1 MNILCLSQVSKIY
14 RRGSVDIPA
23 LKDVSFEVG
32 EGDFVSIVGRSGSG
46 KSTLLN
52 LIAGL
57 DRAST
62 GRIVF
67 KDREVTGMSRR
78 ELALYRR
85 LSVGI
90 VFQSFNLIPHRTAL
104 ENVILALTFGRL
116 PRRERAGRAAHL
128 LGLVG
133 LQGRLDHKPG
143 ELSGGEAQRV
153 AIARAMAN
161 SPAVLLLDEPTGNL
175 DSATSQEIMGLVS
188 RLNRAD
194 GLTVLM
200 VTHEQDIAEQVST
213 KTVHLGDGRVMD

>member
-1 MNILCLSQVSKIY
+1 LSILSLSQVSKVY
-14 RRGSVDIPA
+14 KRGSVDIPA
-23 LKDVSFEVG
+23 LTDVSFEVG

-57 DRAST
+57 DTASA

-67 KDREVTGMSRR
+67 KDKHVTGMSRR
-78 ELALYRR
+78 DLALYRR
-85 LSVGI
+85 FSIGM

-104 ENVILALTFGRL
+104 ENVALALIFGRS
-116 PRRERAGRAAHL
+116 PRRERKVRAAHL

-133 LQGRLDHKPG
+133 LQGRLDHRPG

-161 SPAVLLLDEPTGNL
+161 NPAVLLLDEPTGNL
-175 DSATSQEIMGLVS
+175 DSATSREIMVLIS
-188 RLNRAD
+188 RLNRAE

-200 VTHEQDIAEQVST
+200 VTHEQDIAGEVST
-213 KTVHLGDGRVMD
+213 STVHLKDGRVVD

>member
-1 MNILCLSQVSKIY
+1 MNILRLSQVSKVY
-14 RRGSVDIPA
+14 KRGSVDIPA
-23 LKDVSFEVG
+23 LTDVSFEVS

-57 DRAST
+57 DRASA

-67 KDREVTGMSRR
+67 RDREVTRMSRR
-78 ELALYRR
+78 DLALYRR
-85 LSVGI
+85 FSVGI

-104 ENVILALTFGRL
+104 ENVVLALTFGRL
-116 PRRERAGRAAHL
+116 PRRERRSRAAHL

-133 LQGRLDHKPG
+133 LEGRLDHRPG

-161 SPAVLLLDEPTGNL
+161 SPAMLLLDEPTGNL
-175 DSATSQEIMGLVS
+175 DSSTSQEIMGLVNG
-188 RLNRAD
+188 LNRAE

-200 VTHEQDIAEQVST
+200 VTHEQDIAGQVST
-213 KTVHLGDGRVMD
+213 KTVHLRDGKVTG

>member
-1 MNILCLSQVSKIY
+1 MNILRLSQVSKVY
-14 RRGSVDIPA
+14 KRGCVDIQA

-57 DRAST
+57 DRASA
-62 GRIVF
+62 GQIVF
-67 KDREVTGMSRR
+67 KDEEVTSMSRR
-78 ELALYRR
+78 QLALYRR
-85 LSVGI
+85 FSIGI

-104 ENVILALTFGRL
+104 ENVTLALTFGRV
-116 PRRERAGRAAHL
+116 PRRERKPGAAHL

-133 LQGRLDHKPG
+133 LQARLDHKPG

-153 AIARAMAN
+153 AIARALAN
-161 SPAVLLLDEPTGNL
+161 KPAVLLLDEPTGNL
-175 DSATSQEIMGLVS
+175 DSGTSQEIIGLVS

-200 VTHEQDIAEQVST
+200 VTHEQDIADQVST
-213 KTVHLGDGRVMD
+213 KVVHLRDGKVMD